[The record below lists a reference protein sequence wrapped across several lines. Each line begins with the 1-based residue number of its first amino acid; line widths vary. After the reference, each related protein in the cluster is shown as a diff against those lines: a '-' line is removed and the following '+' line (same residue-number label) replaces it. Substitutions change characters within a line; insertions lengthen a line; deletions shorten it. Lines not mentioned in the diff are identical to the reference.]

1 MRGISILRLLVVAL
15 PFLAAACADDAP
27 GDCKLVHVTDLPLL
41 PRDRM
46 LVTPALLNDQPT
58 DLMLDT
64 GSFATIITR
73 PAADR
78 LHLSLQ
84 GTAAYVT
91 GIGGSQS
98 LYTFTAHTFRIGQL
112 YGTGL
117 LLGASTI
124 GMGSDQHSFDGILG
138 ADFLSRYEIDF
149 DLPEQK
155 LRLFKI
161 VAGCTRPAANLDEPL
176 YLAKLA
182 RPSNSYDLQPHV
194 IVVIDGIRLNA
205 VLDSGAQTT
214 SIFRNSA
221 RRLGLRLE
229 DLKTDAH
236 GQTSGVGPATRAS
249 VRHIMAPITIGEITV
264 SNLPVSIID
273 QRSDDEADMLLGLDF
288 FARVHVWLSFR
299 SGSLIMQYPAKPSPK
314 LAE

>member
-1 MRGISILRLLVVAL
+1 MRRVPVLKLLAVAL
-15 PFLAAACADDAP
+15 PLLVAACAEDAP
-27 GDCKLVHVTDLPLL
+27 GDCRLVHVTDLSLL

-58 DLMLDT
+58 NLVLDT

-84 GTAAYVT
+84 GTAASVT

-98 LYTFTAHTFRIGQL
+98 LYTFIAHSFRIGEL
-112 YGTGL
+112 HGTGL
-117 LLGASTI
+117 LMGASAV
-124 GMGSDQHSFDGILG
+124 GMDTDRHPFDGILG

-149 DLPEQK
+149 DLPERK

-161 VAGCTRPAANLDEPL
+161 VAGCARPAANLDEPL

-182 RPSNSYDLQPHV
+182 RPANSYDLQPHV

-205 VLDSGAQTT
+205 ILDSGAQTT
-214 SIFRNSA
+214 SIFRNAA

-229 DLKTDAH
+229 DLKTDARGH
-236 GQTSGVGPATRAS
+236 MSGVGPATRAS

-314 LAE
+314 LAG